1 MIVVDASVLV
11 RGVRSRNGASHLVVR
26 AMLTGAVVFAASPAV
41 VFEYEDV
48 LKRPGQ
54 LGPEPWITLA
64 ELDVI
69 LDALCARAV
78 PALPRFRF
86 RPFLADPKDDL
97 YIDCAMAAGVDT
109 IVTEDRHFGHP
120 AVAAFGL
127 SAIGA
132 AAFVVTNPR
141 LRIQQERS

>member
-11 RGVRSRNGASHLVVR
+11 RGLRSRNGASHLVVR
-26 AMLTGAVVFAASPAV
+26 ALLTGTVAFAASPAV
-41 VFEYEDV
+41 VLEYEDV

-54 LGPEPWITLA
+54 LGPDPWITPA

-69 LDALCARAV
+69 LDALCARAI

-97 YIDCAMAAGVDT
+97 YIDCALAAGAET
-109 IVTEDRHFGHP
+109 IVTQDRRFRHP

-127 SAIGA
+127 AAIGA
-132 AAFVVTNPR
+132 AAFVAANPAVK
-141 LRIQQERS
+141 IKNERS